1 MTDKILEMAKEAGIL
16 DQVATSQGLFYDFS
30 NAELEAFANII
41 RQDEREQ
48 CAKICED
55 MTRFVAFQSKEHYK
69 VTSVCAQRIRER

>member
-1 MTDKILEMAKEAGIL
+1 MTDKILELAKSVQSDESDINQEL
-16 DQVATSQGLFYDFS
+16 IIFYP
-30 NAELEAFANII
+30 NELEAFANLI
-41 RQDEREQ
+41 RADERDQ